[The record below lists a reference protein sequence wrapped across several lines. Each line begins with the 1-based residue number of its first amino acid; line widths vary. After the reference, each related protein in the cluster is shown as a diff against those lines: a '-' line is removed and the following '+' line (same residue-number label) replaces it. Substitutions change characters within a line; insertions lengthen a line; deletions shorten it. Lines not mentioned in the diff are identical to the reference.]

1 MKMKNMLIGGMSLV
15 LVACISVGG
24 TLAYLSSQTGTATNT
39 FTMNGLTLVVSE
51 TADAVGNGDYKQK
64 RTNDK
69 LSTAGAASVSTDKL
83 AKNEGDGI
91 AYTDILPGAVMSKK
105 PVITVKGK
113 HAACYVFACVENPNG
128 LLTIEKFDGVNW
140 KQVATTT
147 GKTLY
152 VYTDRTTNAAIVPEG
167 NADVDLPVLFT
178 EVKLSENLTEEVTL
192 GDIVIEGYAYQAYKN
207 GVSCYDAALEKAK
220 TAFGF

>member
-91 AYTDILPGAVMSKK
+91 AYTDILPGDHRKRQARRMLCVCLCGKLEWRSHHSKSGHGK
-105 PVITVKGK
+105 LGTSYYCERKNPV
-113 HAACYVFACVENPNG
+113 
-128 LLTIEKFDGVNW
+128 
-140 KQVATTT
+140 
-147 GKTLY
+147 
-152 VYTDRTTNAAIVPEG
+152 
-167 NADVDLPVLFT
+167 PV
-178 EVKLSENLTEEVTL
+178 
-192 GDIVIEGYAYQAYKN
+192 
-207 GVSCYDAALEKAK
+207 C
-220 TAFGF
+220 